1 MKHIIKHLLFALFL
15 ISVSVCASAQTVRYS
30 YKIFSPEGCIME
42 YGIIKQESQYYIFS
56 TVHSDRMQFLNESTM
71 KIRTFNDEVIT
82 LQGEVISSGSKTAG
96 VVCGYAVV
104 PETELISTAQF
115 AITPEELEMLNHG
128 VAKVRLTMIPM
139 DHERTFAKDKIGKK
153 LYQFYLKAKA
163 KDDDF

>member
-15 ISVSVCASAQTVRYS
+15 ISVSVCASAQTVSYS
-30 YKIFSPEGCIME
+30 YKIFSPEGCTME
-42 YGIIKQESQYYIFS
+42 YGIIKQESQYYIFA

-82 LQGEVISSGSKTAG
+82 LKGSAINSHKETAG
-96 VVCGYAVV
+96 VMCGNIMV
-104 PETELISTAQF
+104 PVSEIISTAQF
-115 AITPEELEMLNHG
+115 AITPEELEILNHG
-128 VAKVRLTMIPM
+128 VAKIRLSMLPI
-139 DHERTFAKDKIGKK
+139 DHERTFEYDKIGKE